1 MEQNAQQPKQPYTD
15 GSQHN
20 QSVEAAPQQENLL
33 DDVYDDSM
41 EGYDK
46 PVRKARN
53 ILFIIGGLQLIGL
66 ITISNLPEPEMWI
79 SAGIIIFVAVLF
91 AILGFW
97 TKRKPYT
104 AILTGLIVYGSLVL
118 LSAIIEPAS
127 IVRGIVLKIVAI
139 VLLVSALQ
147 NAKEVQNWMDNKRA
161 RQ

>member
-1 MEQNAQQPKQPYTD
+1 MEQNTLQPKQPYTD
-15 GSQHN
+15 GAQLSQPA
-20 QSVEAAPQQENLL
+20 EAAPQQENLL

-66 ITISNLPEPEMWI
+66 FTISNLPEPEMWV
-79 SAGIIIFVAVLF
+79 SAGIIIFVALLF
-91 AILGFW
+91 VGLGFW

-118 LSAIIEPAS
+118 LSAIFEPTS

-139 VLLVSALQ
+139 VLLVSALK
-147 NAKEVQNWMDNKRA
+147 NAKDVQDWMGNKRA